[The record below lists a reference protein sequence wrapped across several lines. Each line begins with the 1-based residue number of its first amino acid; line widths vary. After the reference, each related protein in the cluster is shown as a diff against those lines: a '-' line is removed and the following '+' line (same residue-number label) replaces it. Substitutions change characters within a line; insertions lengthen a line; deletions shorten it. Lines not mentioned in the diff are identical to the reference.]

1 MTSETLFAMIELPIT
16 MQAFGRDRVQVI
28 FVGFRK
34 EALHLSEQLVMVP
47 DHPRSKDVLPDI

>member
-1 MTSETLFAMIELPIT
+1 MIELPIT
-16 MQAFGRDRVQVI
+16 MQAFGRDHVQVI

-34 EALHLSEQLVMVP
+34 EALHLSEQLVTVP